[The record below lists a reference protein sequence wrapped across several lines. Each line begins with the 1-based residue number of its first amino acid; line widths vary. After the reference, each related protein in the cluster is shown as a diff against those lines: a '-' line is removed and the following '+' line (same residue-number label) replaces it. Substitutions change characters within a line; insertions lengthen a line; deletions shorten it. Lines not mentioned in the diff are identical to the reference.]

1 MTPKKHER
9 LKKNNDLSLNETAPR
24 ELEDLIKNDLGK
36 FDLMTI
42 HRVLTVFDIIS
53 KCNHYHWPEFR
64 YLLK

>member
-42 HRVLTVFDIIS
+42 HRV
-53 KCNHYHWPEFR
+53 
-64 YLLK
+64 